1 MINKIPDLIAFDC
14 DGTLVND
21 DGIVTPD
28 TKDAVTK
35 MSDYSKMAFASGRS
49 PEGVKEVK
57 EDLGLPETFNFD
69 ICFNGALTVDN
80 QADMIIDKHFIKLK
94 DVKNIIDEARKYNV
108 PFYLVGIDKI
118 YSEEEITE
126 EKVEAGR
133 NKQNIVLTD
142 VNTLDLDT
150 EFAKLVI
157 SDDEFP
163 ELTHYFWNN
172 LDDKLKQNFSII
184 HPDAKGANIEF
195 LNEKANKGIAIKNLS
210 KLLDIDLDN
219 VMAFGDAGN
228 DLDLIKIVGM
238 GISMGNG
245 IKPVKEASM
254 FVTEDN
260 NHDGI
265 AKVLNPIL
273 EKIKNYDKEMT
284 T

>member
-49 PEGVKEVK
+49 PEGVKKVK